1 MAVEPIGPAG
11 SDMTAADV
19 VTLARTHA
27 GAAVNRTWTLPI
39 AVVCPT
45 SRCNSRCVSCSWWAT
60 TGEGEMSAQEFTDL
74 ASALRELGTRLAV
87 FSGGEPLL
95 REDLWTIAR
104 AFRHRG
110 IVLHLLTSGL
120 ALKRDASKVARYF
133 SRVIV
138 SLDGADPEQYR
149 SIRGVDGYPSVA
161 AGIAAL
167 KSKRAGTRIT
177 ARVTLHRGNFRDL
190 MRLVDAALAIGVQQ
204 VSFLAA
210 DLGSAA
216 FGPRR
221 KETLA
226 ALPLTSDEVREFREV
241 VERCI
246 ADRAVEFWSGFIAES
261 PDRLRRLPQ
270 YYAAHLGEGRFP
282 ANRCNAPS
290 VSVVVEADGTVRPC
304 FFHGPVGNIRQHSLQ
319 EIVSRD
325 LAVFRAAWRPESDS
339 ICERCVCTLNLGWG
353 PPPWS

>member
-1 MAVEPIGPAG
+1 
-11 SDMTAADV
+11 MTAADV

-45 SRCNSRCVSCSWWAT
+45 GRCNSRCMSCSWWAT
-60 TGEGEMSAQEFTDL
+60 SGEGELTAQEFADL
-74 ASALRELGTRLAV
+74 ASALRAMGTRLAV

-138 SLDGADPEQYR
+138 SLDGADAETYR
-149 SIRGVDGYPSVA
+149 SIRGVDGYAAVA
-161 AGIAAL
+161 AGVAAL
-167 KSKRAGTRIT
+167 KSTNPGTRIT
-177 ARVTLHRGNFRDL
+177 ARVTLHRANFRDL
-190 MRLVDAALAIGVQQ
+190 IRLVDAALAMGVQQ

-210 DLGSAA
+210 DLGSGA
-216 FGPRR
+216 FGPRNNQ
-221 KETLA
+221 TLA
-226 ALPLTSDEVREFREV
+226 ALPLNSDEVREFRGI
-241 VERCI
+241 VETCI
-246 ADRAVEFWSGFIAES
+246 AARAVEFWSGFIAES
-261 PDRLRRLPQ
+261 PERLRRLPQ
-270 YYAAHLGEGRFP
+270 YYAAHLGEGPFP

-304 FFHGPVGNIRQHSLQ
+304 FFHEPVGNLRQHPLE

-325 LAVFRAAWRPESDS
+325 LAAFRAAWRPSSDA

-353 PPPWS
+353 TPPWS

>member
-1 MAVEPIGPAG
+1 
-11 SDMTAADV
+11 MTAADV

-45 SRCNSRCVSCSWWAT
+45 GRCNSRCVSCAWWAT
-60 TGEGEMSAQEFTDL
+60 TGEREMTAHEFAGV
-74 ASALRELGTRLAV
+74 ASALQSMGTRLAV

-95 REDLWTIAR
+95 REDLWTIVR
-104 AFRHRG
+104 AFRHRE
-110 IVLHLLTSGL
+110 IALHLLTSGL
-120 ALKRDASKVARYF
+120 ALKRDAANVARHF

-138 SLDGADPEQYR
+138 SLDGADAEQYR
-149 SIRGVDGYPSVA
+149 SIRGVDGYAAVA
-161 AGIAAL
+161 AGVAAV
-167 KSKRAGTRIT
+167 KAKCAQTRIT
-177 ARVTLHRGNFRDL
+177 ARVTVHRANFRDL
-190 MRLVDAALAIGVQQ
+190 VRLVDAALAIGVDQ

-210 DLGSAA
+210 DVGSGA
-216 FGPRR
+216 FGPRH

-241 VERCI
+241 VEACVV
-246 ADRAVEFWSGFIAES
+246 DRAGEFRSGFIAES

-270 YYAAHLGEGRFP
+270 YYAAHLGEGPFP

-304 FFHGPVGNIRQHSLQ
+304 FFHAPVGNLRHHSLK

-325 LAVFRAAWRPESDS
+325 LAAFRAAWRPASDA

>member
-1 MAVEPIGPAG
+1 
-11 SDMTAADV
+11 MTVADV

-27 GAAVNRTWTLPI
+27 GAAANRTWTLPI

-45 SRCNSRCVSCSWWAT
+45 GRCNSRCVSCSWWAT
-60 TGEGEMSAQEFTDL
+60 AGEGEMTAEEFASL
-74 ASALRELGTRLAV
+74 ASSLRAMGTRLAV

-95 REDLWTIAR
+95 RDDLWTIAR

-120 ALKRDASKVARYF
+120 ALKRDASNVARYF

-138 SLDGADPEQYR
+138 SLDGADPERYR
-149 SIRGVDGYPSVA
+149 AIRGVDGFSAVA

-167 KSKRAGTRIT
+167 KSKHAGTRIT
-177 ARVTLHRGNFRDL
+177 ARVTLHRANFRDL
-190 MRLVDAALAIGVQQ
+190 IRIVDAALAIGVQQ

-210 DLGSAA
+210 DLRSGA
-216 FGPRR
+216 FGPRTSQ
-221 KETLA
+221 TLA
-226 ALPLTSDEVREFREV
+226 ALPLTSDEVREFREI
-241 VERCI
+241 VEACV

-270 YYAAHLGEGRFP
+270 YYAAHLGEGPFP

-290 VSVVVEADGTVRPC
+290 VSVVVEADGAVRPC
-304 FFHGPVGNIRQHSLQ
+304 FFHQPVGNLRQHSLQ

-325 LAVFRAAWRPESDS
+325 LAAFRAAWRPATDA

>member
-1 MAVEPIGPAG
+1 
-11 SDMTAADV
+11 MTVADV

-27 GAAVNRTWTLPI
+27 GAAVNRNWTLPI

-45 SRCNSRCVSCSWWAT
+45 GRCNSRCVSCSWWAT
-60 TGEGEMSAQEFTDL
+60 TGEGEMSAQEFADL
-74 ASALRELGTRLAV
+74 ATSLKAMGTRLAV

-120 ALKRDASKVARYF
+120 ALKRDAANVARYF
-133 SRVIV
+133 TRVIV

-149 SIRGVDGYPSVA
+149 AIRGVDGFAAVA
-161 AGIAAL
+161 AGVAAV
-167 KSKRAGTRIT
+167 KSADPSIRVT
-177 ARVTLHRGNFRDL
+177 ARATLHRANFRHL
-190 MRLVDAALAIGVQQ
+190 IRLVDAALAMGVHQI
-204 VSFLAA
+204 SFLAA
-210 DLGSAA
+210 DLGSGA
-216 FGPRR
+216 FGPRNSD
-221 KETLA
+221 TLA
-226 ALPLTSDEVREFREV
+226 ALPLTSDEVREFRGI
-241 VERCI
+241 VEACV
-246 ADRAVEFWSGFIAES
+246 AERAVEFWSGFIAES

-270 YYAAHLGEGRFP
+270 YYAAHLGEAPFP

-304 FFHGPVGNIRQHSLQ
+304 FFHEPVGNLRQHSLEQ
-319 EIVSRD
+319 LVSRE
-325 LAVFRAAWRPESDS
+325 LAAFRAAWRPSSDA